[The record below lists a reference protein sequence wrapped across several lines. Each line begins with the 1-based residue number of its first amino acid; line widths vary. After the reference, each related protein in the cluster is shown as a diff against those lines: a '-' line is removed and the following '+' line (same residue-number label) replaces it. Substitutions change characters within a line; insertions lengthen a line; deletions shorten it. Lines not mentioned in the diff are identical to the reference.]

1 MANYENHYPVMLPEV
16 ISSLSPTDGEVYVDG
31 TFGAGGYSSKILDT
45 ADCKVFGLDR
55 DDNVI
60 QESKELV
67 SSYKGRLKLLNGRFS
82 EMAELLSEEGI
93 SKVDGIVLDLGVSS
107 MQIDRAERGFSLKQ
121 DGPLDM
127 RMSSEG
133 QTAANFLNSANED
146 EIANAIYKYGEER
159 KSRQIAHRIVENRP
173 LSTTKQLA
181 DIVHS
186 VVKKKPKDTGDTATR
201 TFQGIR
207 IYINEELKE
216 LEDVLET
223 AKELLNP
230 GGRLVVVTFHSL
242 EDRIV
247 KHFFKEAS
255 GDVPNANRYM
265 PDIEKPESFF
275 KIIKRK
281 AIAPSEQELEE
292 NYRSRSAK
300 LRYGVKL

>member
-1 MANYENHYPVMLPEV
+1 MTAYEKHYPVMLPEV
-16 ISSLSPTDGEVYVDG
+16 IDALSPTNGETYVDG

-45 ADCKVFGLDR
+45 AECNVIGIDR

-60 QESKELV
+60 NGSKDILDKY
-67 SSYKGRLKLLNGRFS
+67 SGRLKLLKGRFS
-82 EMAELLSEEGI
+82 QMQELLEQEGI

-107 MQIDRAERGFSLKQ
+107 MQIDQAERGFSLKQ

-133 QTAANFLNSANED
+133 QTAADFLNSASEE
-146 EIANAIYKYGEER
+146 EIANVIYKYGEER
-159 KSRQIAHRIVENRP
+159 KSRQIASKIVANRP
-173 LSTTKQLA
+173 LSTTKDLA

-223 AKELLNP
+223 ARDLLKP
-230 GGRLVVVTFHSL
+230 EGRLVVVTFHSL

-247 KHFFKEAS
+247 KHFFKKES
-255 GDVPNANRYM
+255 GDVANSNRYM
-265 PDIEKPESFF
+265 PDIEKPTAYF
-275 KIIKRK
+275 KLNTKK
-281 AIAPSEQELEE
+281 AILPSEKEIEE

-300 LRYGVKL
+300 LRYGIKL